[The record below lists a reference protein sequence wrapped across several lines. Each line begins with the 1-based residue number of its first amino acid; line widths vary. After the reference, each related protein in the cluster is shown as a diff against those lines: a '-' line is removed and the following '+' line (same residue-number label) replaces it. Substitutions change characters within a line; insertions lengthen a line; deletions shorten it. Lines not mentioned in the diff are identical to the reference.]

1 MRYFPFYNL
10 IGTGIAST
18 TETVIM
24 KKLLLAASAVG
35 TAIAGLILYYQRKN
49 KTGNRIEDAAKN
61 AYKTINSG
69 IGSIERPAQHTI

>member
-1 MRYFPFYNL
+1 
-10 IGTGIAST
+10 
-18 TETVIM
+18 M